1 MRKVTITCMM
11 PFYIRT
17 ILVIANDVKYFK
29 KIYQLCYLMLCLLI
43 SFFLLQIG
51 LLDLEQRR
59 SLGFLIL
66 RQNKQTSK
74 EYSDSSIFIFA
85 GLRFKPVEAISNSYI

>member
-1 MRKVTITCMM
+1 
-11 PFYIRT
+11 
-17 ILVIANDVKYFK
+17 
-29 KIYQLCYLMLCLLI
+29 MLCLLI

-66 RQNKQTSK
+66 QNKQTSK
-74 EYSDSSIFIFA
+74 ENSDSSIFIVA
-85 GLRFKPVEAISNSYI
+85 GLRFKPDVEAISNLYI

>member
-1 MRKVTITCMM
+1 
-11 PFYIRT
+11 
-17 ILVIANDVKYFK
+17 
-29 KIYQLCYLMLCLLI
+29 MLCLLI

-66 RQNKQTSK
+66 QSKQASK
-74 EYSDSSIFIFA
+74 EYSDSSFFIVA
-85 GLRFKPVEAISNSYI
+85 GLRFKPDIEAISNLYI

>member
-1 MRKVTITCMM
+1 
-11 PFYIRT
+11 
-17 ILVIANDVKYFK
+17 
-29 KIYQLCYLMLCLLI
+29 MLCLLI

-66 RQNKQTSK
+66 QNKQTSK
-74 EYSDSSIFIFA
+74 ENSDSSFFIVA
-85 GLRFKPVEAISNSYI
+85 GLRFKPDVEAISNLYI